1 MEQKL
6 QETTDKNIKLV
17 KQIRG
22 LRQQSMKQRKENVKL
37 LKGRDSLMTEK
48 IKMRKEIDRLEQ
60 KFEKTK
66 QNRPNQKEIKVIPI
80 DNDTDDN
87 GNDWETVGAKKT
99 KNRIKTRTEVI
110 SYFGSI
116 GSQNKMTKS
125 EKVRENKKLKKRT
138 SHKYPTKKVTQLNKR
153 QPNKSDR
160 NNQNGNKDRHNSS

>member
-17 KQIRG
+17 KQIRS
-22 LRQQSMKQRKENVKL
+22 LRQQSMKQRKEKL

-66 QNRPNQKEIKVIPI
+66 QNRPTQKEKKVIPI

-87 GNDWETVGAKKT
+87 GNEWDTVGAKKA
-99 KNRIKTRTEVI
+99 KNRIKPRTQVN
-110 SYFGSI
+110 I
-116 GSQNKMTKS
+116 GSQVKMTKGK
-125 EKVRENKKLKKRT
+125 KVVENTQLKK
-138 SHKYPTKKVTQLNKR
+138 SHN
-153 QPNKSDR
+153 
-160 NNQNGNKDRHNSS
+160 

>member
-87 GNDWETVGAKKT
+87 GNEWETVGAKK
-99 KNRIKTRTEVI
+99 
-110 SYFGSI
+110 
-116 GSQNKMTKS
+116 NK
-125 EKVRENKKLKKRT
+125 E
-138 SHKYPTKKVTQLNKR
+138 
-153 QPNKSDR
+153 
-160 NNQNGNKDRHNSS
+160 

>member
-60 KFEKTK
+60 KFEKIK
-66 QNRPNQKEIKVIPI
+66 QNRPNQKEIKVVPI

-87 GNDWETVGAKKT
+87 GNEWETVGAKKT
-99 KNRIKTRTEVI
+99 KNRIKTRTEVN
-110 SYFGSI
+110 I
-116 GSQNKMTKS
+116 GSQIKMTKS
-125 EKVRENKKLKKRT
+125 KKVRENKKLKKQT
-138 SHKYPTKKVTQLNKR
+138 SHKYPAKKVTQLNKR
-153 QPNKSDR
+153 
-160 NNQNGNKDRHNSS
+160 